1 MEASTLNIAANKEL
15 DNSYML
21 EKKFEIM
28 IGSATKKILA
38 EVAGLKESILA
49 LQNELNDLKRA
60 RPQQQQLHT
69 AKTQA
74 AASPYSSAANIP
86 QNTSNGAN
94 NHPGSTVARPR
105 FGDYK
110 PEDVSVDK
118 FFYFGKK

>member
-15 DNSYML
+15 DNTYML

-28 IGSATKKILA
+28 LGTATKKVLIEILA
-38 EVAGLKESILA
+38 LKESIA
-49 LQNELNDLKRA
+49 SLQSEISDIKRA
-60 RPQQQQLHT
+60 RIQSAPASSSAHV
-69 AKTQA
+69 
-74 AASPYSSAANIP
+74 SPYSSAANVP
-86 QNTSNGAN
+86 SHDASHASLNA
-94 NHPGSTVARPR
+94 HPSATVARPR